1 MTSLKKLEK
10 LKQQQQ
16 MQEPPSHLAIE
27 QPQQLPFEELA
38 ASDVPVL
45 CKMHLQAS
53 GILPV
58 SQPIPSAIWLSI
70 RSSTETG
77 PEASLSVSHASA
89 HRLCQLGKNKPLR
102 LQCYSSLSTLLHTYC
117 LVQMSLQHSYEWC
130 WAYMYRPSC
139 CLRELLY

>member
-1 MTSLKKLEK
+1 MTSLEKLEK

-38 ASDVPVL
+38 ASDVPVV

-58 SQPIPSAIWLSI
+58 ICLSI

-77 PEASLSVSHASA
+77 PAAALSVSHASA
-89 HRLCQLGKNKPLR
+89 QALSAGEEQTVEAAVLHQLEYTVTHVLFGSDVL
-102 LQCYSSLSTLLHTYC
+102 TTF
-117 LVQMSLQHSYEWC
+117 V
-130 WAYMYRPSC
+130 
-139 CLRELLY
+139 